1 MGSQAVEAHS
11 GYTYG
16 ERPVALHW
24 EGSRLLIVEV
34 EARWRIP
41 GGNCFRVRTE
51 DERVFEL
58 TYDRASDEWR
68 ISLP

>member
-1 MGSQAVEAHS
+1 MGSQVVEAHS

-24 EGSRLLIVEV
+24 EGSRLLIAEV

-51 DERVFEL
+51 DDRVFEL
-58 TYDRASDEWR
+58 TYDRLSDEWR